1 MKRNVEI
8 IERILELVE
17 EHSTLSESTLK
28 AAIFHGYSY
37 RDVKA
42 HALLCQEAGLVTTD
56 QMDQVN
62 GLTWNGHN
70 VLAKLR
76 GDRVL

>member
-1 MKRNVEI
+1 MKRNLQI
-8 IERILELVE
+8 IERILDLVE
-17 EHSTLSESTLK
+17 ESSSLSEEMLK
-28 AAIFHGYSY
+28 TTIFREYPY
-37 RDVKA
+37 PLVRA
-42 HALLCQEAGLVTTD
+42 HARLCQEAGLVTTD

-76 GDRVL
+76 GEPVL